1 MDDADAADQDDCES
15 QDVAV
20 PTDDARSSQPDQ
32 DDPILADPSAAA
44 NDEEAPHGSGDI
56 MPIEERP
63 PDATSA
69 ELPAGDIALP
79 TPTPDERDADPD
91 CAHDQRDRPTEDP
104 GLSAVPVFIRKDPK
118 ECPRPPDPNGGGL
131 ADVASRPQTSGTASP
146 SDGTIRPDDGL
157 TLLWSPATEDDAE
170 PMPDGTGRFG
180 SLLQQR
186 GIVAADQLA
195 TASRVIKQSAGRSL
209 ASVLLEMG
217 VEEEPLQKTLA
228 EVSHLDFENIEPN
241 EGYHRGSVSRLG
253 VDFCK
258 QHMILPLRKE
268 NDRLV
273 IGTASPEDVFL
284 LDEARRRLGVPKV
297 RHVLVT
303 RHDINLVLEIL
314 SEDDTD
320 EGFEVDELLADIEE
334 DDVKTVEEEDEDQVE
349 LERQAGESPVIRYVN
364 YIIQTAMREGASD
377 IHIEPGEKKLKVRFR
392 IDGILVDMMKPPYK
406 MHAALI
412 SRLKI
417 MANLDIAERRL
428 PQDGRIRVVV
438 SNRKLDL
445 RVSTLPTVAG
455 EKCVMRILD
464 TRSISV
470 GLDQLGFSEDA
481 LMMWRRQ
488 IKQPHGIILV
498 TGPTGSGKTT
508 TLYSSLKEMDAQR
521 LNISTVED
529 PVEYHLDTVNQ
540 VQIHDQIGM
549 SFAAA
554 LRSLLRQD
562 PDVVMVGEIR
572 DIDTAAI
579 AIQASL
585 TGHLVLSTLHTNDA
599 PSSVTRLINIGVE
612 PFLVGA
618 ALNAVLAQRLVRRLC
633 PECRA
638 EAEPS
643 EDMADFLSMQGI
655 NLATL
660 YEAQGCDRCRQ
671 TGYSGRCGI
680 YELLMLDDSTRDTI
694 ARSPNVSEFR
704 RMCVE
709 RGMVTLRQD
718 GMSKVAKGVTTVE
731 EVLRVTEATI

>member
-1 MDDADAADQDDCES
+1 MSSFNLKQLLNELGMIDP
-15 QDVAV
+15 DVAKGNDLDEAV
-20 PTDDARSSQPDQ
+20 STAPEGEDAGRTNINAERSQHALNDDVAWDETFR
-32 DDPILADPSAAA
+32 DDEMDHDSGMDAPSAIPPGR
-44 NDEEAPHGSGDI
+44 DQPEAGKPDI
-56 MPIEERP
+56 
-63 PDATSA
+63 
-69 ELPAGDIALP
+69 
-79 TPTPDERDADPD
+79 
-91 CAHDQRDRPTEDP
+91 
-104 GLSAVPVFIRKDPK
+104 PVFVRKDPR
-118 ECPRPPDPNGGGL
+118 ECPRPPDPNGKGL
-131 ADVASRPQTSGTASP
+131 SGRSDDAAPSCSVAPAT
-146 SDGTIRPDDGL
+146 GTIRPDDGL
-157 TLLWSPATEDDAE
+157 TLLWSPDSQVSTA
-170 PMPDGTGRFG
+170 PGLDGTG
-180 SLLQQR
+180 LLGHLLLER

-195 TASRVIKQSAGRSL
+195 TASRVVKQGAGRNL

-217 VEEEPLQKTLA
+217 INEDELQQTVA
-228 EVSHLDFENIEPN
+228 EVNHLDFERLDPN
-241 EGYHRGSVSRLG
+241 EGFHRASINRLG

-258 QHMILPLRKE
+258 EHLILPLRKE
-268 NDRLV
+268 HDRLV
-273 IGTASPEDVFL
+273 IGTTSPEDVFL
-284 LDEARRRLGVPKV
+284 LDEARRRLGAPKV
-297 RHVLVT
+297 RHVLIT
-303 RHDINLVLEIL
+303 RHDINLILEIL
-314 SEDDTD
+314 SENETD

-334 DDVKTVEEEDEDQVE
+334 DDVKTVEEEDENQVE

-364 YIIQTAMREGASD
+364 YIIQTAIREGASD

-428 PQDGRIRVVV
+428 PQDGRIRAVVN
-438 SNRKLDL
+438 NRKLDL

-470 GLDQLGFSEDA
+470 GLDQLGFSEDS
-481 LMMWRRQ
+481 LLMWRRQ
-488 IKQPHGIILV
+488 IKHPHGIILV

-540 VQIHDQIGM
+540 VQIHEHIGM
-549 SFAAA
+549 TFSAA

-572 DIDTAAI
+572 DQETAQI

-633 PECRA
+633 QGCRS
-638 EAEPS
+638 EVPPS
-643 EDMADFLSMQGI
+643 EEMADFLALQGI
-655 NLATL
+655 NLARL
-660 YEAQGCDRCRQ
+660 YEARGCDRCRQ

-680 YELLMLDDSTRDTI
+680 YELLILDDLTRDTI
-694 ARSPNVSEFR
+694 ARSPNVTEFR
-704 RMCVE
+704 RTCVE
-709 RGMVTLRQD
+709 RGMITLRQD
-718 GMSKVAKGVTTVE
+718 GLSKVAQGVTTVE